1 MIARFSGRSKHT
13 YRIKNKPNPQGY
25 KILSLCDF
33 GYTYS
38 FIFVSRICNNPDIET
53 IPGLNNTSCEVWHLI
68 KQLPLSKSFNIFM
81 DNYFSN
87 INLFNFL
94 RNKKIGACGTT
105 RTNSTKFPKILKIK
119 KKLDWDILSGVV
131 VDDVLALLWIDNGP
145 VTMLTTIH
153 EINEPQ
159 HRIQRLRRRPRITSA
174 NATKVRNIFGDEVR
188 KELPIPIVVDDYNHF
203 MGSVDI
209 ADQLRSNY
217 IIQFPVRRTWLP
229 LFFWLLDTAIINSYL
244 IFNLKNNN
252 NKVNHKEF
260 RLNIAWKLIKIGL
273 ELEEKRETRNQS
285 KQKSTQLVLASSS
298 KLKYV
303 TSNYQLPL
311 QRLIPGN
318 HLPEWR
324 KSRLA
329 CVWCKFQ
336 EKENNEKSSNP
347 PQSQIWCSFCNV
359 PLCCNNNRSNCFKNF
374 HNSENN

>member
-1 MIARFSGRSKHT
+1 M
-13 YRIKNKPNPQGY
+13 
-25 KILSLCDF
+25 
-33 GYTYS
+33 
-38 FIFVSRICNNPDIET
+38 
-53 IPGLNNTSCEVWHLI
+53 
-68 KQLPLSKSFNIFM
+68 
-81 DNYFSN
+81 
-87 INLFNFL
+87 
-94 RNKKIGACGTT
+94 
-105 RTNSTKFPKILKIK
+105 
-119 KKLDWDILSGVV
+119 
-131 VDDVLALLWIDNGP
+131 
-145 VTMLTTIH
+145 
-153 EINEPQ
+153 
-159 HRIQRLRRRPRITSA
+159 
-174 NATKVRNIFGDEVR
+174 
-188 KELPIPIVVDDYNHF
+188 
-203 MGSVDI
+203 
-209 ADQLRSNY
+209 
-217 IIQFPVRRTWLP
+217 
-229 LFFWLLDTAIINSYL
+229 

-318 HLPEWR
+318 HLSEWR